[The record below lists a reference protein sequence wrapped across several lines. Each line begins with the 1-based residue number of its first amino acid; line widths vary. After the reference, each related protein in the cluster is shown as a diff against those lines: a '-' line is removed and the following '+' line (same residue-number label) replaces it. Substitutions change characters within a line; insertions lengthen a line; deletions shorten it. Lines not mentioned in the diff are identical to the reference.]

1 MRRRRGRGVM
11 MSNVPEVCGSV
22 CGALAL
28 VGLVVLPALVRML
41 RNAPEYVRVQD
52 VPGPDGE
59 WL

>member
-1 MRRRRGRGVM
+1 
-11 MSNVPEVCGSV
+11 MSNVPEVCVSV

-41 RNAPEYVRVQD
+41 RNAPVQD
-52 VPGPDGE
+52 VADGNPE

>member
-1 MRRRRGRGVM
+1 M
-11 MSNVPEVCGSV
+11 